1 MEEKIYKKTV
11 NNITMRAIHTFGEL
25 TEYGT
30 IAPMWIITVK
40 DFGKVEI
47 TAKTITVTKY
57 KAEEDVSIDINLPK
71 YNINKYVV
79 EDDETTAEM
88 VFEIVYGLVVMVK
101 NFTFTAL
108 R

>member
-11 NNITMRAIHTFGEL
+11 NNITMRAIHSFGEL
-25 TEYGT
+25 NADGGMF
-30 IAPMWIITVK
+30 PMWLITVK

-47 TAKTITVTKY
+47 TGNSIKVTKY
-57 KAEEDVSIDINLPK
+57 NVEEDMSIDINLPK

-88 VFEIVYGLVVMVK
+88 VFEIVYGLITMVY
-101 NFTFTAL
+101 NFTYTAL